1 MKKVLFHSLT
11 IPPDQVSTGKLVADI
26 ASKFKDNNINVEI
39 LASTPQYRFDSKK
52 FTEEGLKKISRNMY
66 ISSYKG
72 VKITHLSS
80 SKRSF
85 SRTKRFAQ
93 WIGYHA
99 KSLNYLIKNRNN
111 FDTIFI
117 FSYPPTMN
125 LIVIYIKKFL
135 KIKVTYSCWELY
147 PEIAN
152 KTLKTNS
159 GILFNIFKKIDTYAM
174 KLADNLVV
182 NSSELKAFLIN
193 NRGIIDKD
201 IKSIYHFSPYEI
213 SNENPNLDKKTI
225 LYAGNMGKPQNIKR
239 FIDTFNSIEEKNWK
253 LKFFG
258 AGEEFDSI
266 KDLESD
272 QLNVFEHLPR
282 NELYDKTKEIP
293 VGLISLD
300 KEITVEGFPGKT
312 FDYLSMNKIL
322 LCFANS
328 DSAVSKFI
336 EKYELGFTIDP
347 YDETSMKKIFDKL
360 NDQSLLLKYQK
371 NINNLNKNIL
381 NKSKVVEDYY
391 SLI

>member
-1 MKKVLFHSLT
+1 MKKILFHSLT
-11 IPPDQVSTGKLVADI
+11 IPPDNVSTGMLVAEI
-26 ASKFKDNNINVEI
+26 ADGFKELGVDVEI
-39 LASTPQYRFDSKK
+39 LASSPQYNIENSKNLTSDK
-52 FTEEGLKKISRNMY
+52 YYT
-66 ISSYKG
+66 SSYKDIN
-72 VKITHLSS
+72 ITHISS
-80 SKRSF
+80 PSRSF
-85 SRTKRFAQ
+85 NKVIRFFQ
-93 WIGYHA
+93 WIMFHYQTI
-99 KSLNYLIKNRNN
+99 KFLSKNKKNYSH
-111 FDTIFI
+111 IFI

-125 LIVIYIKKFL
+125 LVVIYIKKFL

-159 GILFNIFKKIDTYAM
+159 GILFYIFKKIDTYAM

-193 NRGIIDKD
+193 NRGLIDKE